1 MFTGL
6 IEQTAPVIE
15 INQGPEL
22 TSFIIQNTHFK
33 NLIRGES
40 IAVNGVCLTVTDY
53 TDEEFS
59 VDVVNETRHVTSLG
73 QLKTGMQVNLE
84 RALRLDQ
91 RLGGHL
97 VSGHVEGT
105 GQINQITEDGKALV
119 MVVSVP
125 EYLIK
130 YMVHKG
136 SVTID
141 GISLTIFEVDYERHV
156 ITLNIIPETQRQTNL
171 ASRVRG
177 DVVNI
182 EADMIVKHID
192 HLMTFDKVGGQHV

>member
-125 EYLIK
+125 EYLMK